1 MGGPDH
7 LLRFQVLG
15 PLRVWRHA
23 EPVDLGPIQRRVVL
37 AVLLLNANQP
47 IGRQQLID
55 AVWGEAA
62 PRWAV
67 NLLQR
72 DMSGLRRALEPER
85 TERSAPSCL
94 KWTDAGYLLDL
105 SHSSLDLAAFDELVE
120 RAKKARSGGKDAE
133 AARLLGSLWGSG
145 RDLFVAG
152 CEARCWTRNVT
163 DCLRSGLECM
173 KTGSN

>member
-47 IGRQQLID
+47 LGRQQLID
-55 AVWGEAA
+55 AVWGETP

-67 NLLQR
+67 NLL
-72 DMSGLRRALEPER
+72 
-85 TERSAPSCL
+85 
-94 KWTDAGYLLDL
+94 
-105 SHSSLDLAAFDELVE
+105 
-120 RAKKARSGGKDAE
+120 
-133 AARLLGSLWGSG
+133 
-145 RDLFVAG
+145 
-152 CEARCWTRNVT
+152 
-163 DCLRSGLECM
+163 
-173 KTGSN
+173 